1 MTVNTGY
8 LIDEVELTEWM
19 ECLEKPSESEDTVV
33 WVNKVE
39 WLVEKE
45 MDMPELVEVTKEVLV
60 EIVDWT
66 MWSSK
71 LVYWWMNSSY
81 KVPADVH

>member
-19 ECLEKPSESEDTVV
+19 ECLEKPVESEDTVV

-66 MWSSK
+66 MWSWQP
-71 LVYWWMNSSY
+71 L
-81 KVPADVH
+81 D

>member
-19 ECLEKPSESEDTVV
+19 ECLEKPFESEDTVV
-33 WVNKVE
+33 WVNKAE

-66 MWSSK
+66 MWSWQP
-71 LVYWWMNSSY
+71 L
-81 KVPADVH
+81 D